1 MAHLILKIL
10 YEVDVAV
17 TPIFT
22 EENSRT
28 EKSVTVSQ
36 RSPFG
41 QCKPPI
47 DLRSID
53 VNLIRELW
61 SQKVILNSSWSPS
74 FKKSLR
80 IDDKPKNLREQKQH
94 SPKIHFLAWKR
105 MLKPSTLE
113 EAVSPVQMVCQH
125 GPYKKVA
132 IYPCAIL
139 KTVRSGV
146 FPSWALID
154 NPELLVSCMP

>member
-1 MAHLILKIL
+1 MPDIDLKTFHSLAHLILKIL

-22 EENSRT
+22 EEKLKNREVSDSIPK
-28 EKSVTVSQ
+28 KS
-36 RSPFG
+36 FG

-113 EAVSPVQMVCQH
+113 EALCLLFRWSVSM
-125 GPYKKVA
+125 G
-132 IYPCAIL
+132 
-139 KTVRSGV
+139 
-146 FPSWALID
+146 LIRR
-154 NPELLVSCMP
+154 

>member
-1 MAHLILKIL
+1 MRLMLPLRPFLQRNKLKNR
-10 YEVDVAV
+10 EVSDGI
-17 TPIFT
+17 PK
-22 EENSRT
+22 ES
-28 EKSVTVSQ
+28 
-36 RSPFG
+36 FG

-74 FKKSLR
+74 FKKSLW

-105 MLKPSTLE
+105 MLKPSTLG
-113 EAVSPVQMVCQH
+113 EALWLLFRWSVSM
-125 GPYKKVA
+125 G
-132 IYPCAIL
+132 
-139 KTVRSGV
+139 
-146 FPSWALID
+146 LIRR
-154 NPELLVSCMP
+154 